1 MDPVRLLERIVAH
14 PDPDSLRVGVLQNR
28 LLREYQR
35 GYPLE
40 NLLPLLHSNDERS
53 VYTGMFV
60 ASELGMKG
68 KPLLNDVF
76 PHLKDPDKWVKGMTL
91 DCILMWAEP
100 SNRVELGSG
109 VAVLDDAE
117 PANRWSAMNYLARL
131 PREKLQVALSY
142 WEATDPKSAHAG
154 GLRWLLGSDASSPE
168 RVIAALQ
175 DKDRLRRM
183 YGVVAAARV
192 SKLNKE
198 PLLYA
203 SRVEDRDVKG
213 FADHWISLL
222 SPPSMEMLREQ
233 FRNLMKSRN
242 EKSGSR

>member
-1 MDPVRLLERIVAH
+1 MAH
-14 PDPDSLRVGVLQNR
+14 PNPDSLRVGALQNR

-76 PHLKDPDKWVKGMTL
+76 PHLKDPDKWIKGMTL

-109 VAVLDDAE
+109 VGVLEDAE
-117 PANRWSAMNYLARL
+117 PANRWSAMNYLALL
-131 PREKLQVALSY
+131 PREKLQGALSY
-142 WEATDPKSAHAG
+142 WEATNPASAHSH
-154 GLRWLLGSDASSPE
+154 GLRWLLSGDATSPE

-175 DKDRLRRM
+175 DKDRVMRM
-183 YGVVAAARV
+183 YGVVAAARM
-192 SKLNKE
+192 STHNKE
-198 PLLYA
+198 PLLCA
-203 SRVEDRDVKG
+203 SRIDDPDVKH
-213 FADHWISLL
+213 FSDSSISLL
-222 SPPSMEMLREQ
+222 SPTSLETLREQ
-233 FRNLMKSRN
+233 FRNMMKLTGKKPRSR
-242 EKSGSR
+242 